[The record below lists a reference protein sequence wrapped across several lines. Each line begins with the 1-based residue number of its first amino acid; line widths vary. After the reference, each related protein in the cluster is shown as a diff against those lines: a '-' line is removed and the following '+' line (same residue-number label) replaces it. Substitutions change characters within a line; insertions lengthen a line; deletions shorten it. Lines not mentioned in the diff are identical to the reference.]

1 MTLHVSVHTNSR
13 DAGWRDPRDLT
24 FVPAHD
30 ICRVPK
36 WKTPDKQPKTHG
48 HLFVTARTLRRS
60 QPAQGKPSQASRRR
74 FRSLP
79 DRPSIFTG
87 SGEGALA
94 LAASASAQYQ
104 ADLCRFH
111 HPIAPRARLPLARAS
126 RPSPAPIR
134 TASQCL
140 RRFCASRTLF
150 DASHPNSNRSGSSV
164 LTAAS
169 TISQPACRGSVA
181 LNGPAIARSRSSG
194 LCGASIA
201 SSAG

>member
-1 MTLHVSVHTNSR
+1 MTLHVSVLTNSR

-24 FVPAHD
+24 RPAHD
-30 ICRVPK
+30 ICRVSK
-36 WKTPDKQPKTHG
+36 WKTLDTQPKTHG
-48 HLFVTARTLRRS
+48 HLFVTARTLQRS
-60 QPAQGKPSQASRRR
+60 QPVRGKPSQASRRR
-74 FRSLP
+74 SRSLP
-79 DRPSIFTG
+79 DRPSILCG
-87 SGEGALA
+87 SGEAALG

-104 ADLCRFH
+104 ADLCHYH
-111 HPIAPRARLPLARAS
+111 HPIGPRVRLPLAGAS

-169 TISQPACRGSVA
+169 TISQPACCGSVA
-181 LNGPAIARSRSSG
+181 LNGPAIARSRCSG